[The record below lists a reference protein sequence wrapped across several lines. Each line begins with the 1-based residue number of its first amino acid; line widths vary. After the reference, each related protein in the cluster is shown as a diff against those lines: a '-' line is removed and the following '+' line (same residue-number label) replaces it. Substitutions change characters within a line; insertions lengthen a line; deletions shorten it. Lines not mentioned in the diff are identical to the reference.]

1 MRIKLPLSL
10 TNFTHEKF
18 ANHSESPRLAFKIFI
33 VSPQHPAWFT
43 IPVTTR
49 SRLASP
55 LKLYRVPPT
64 SRVVYYTSKLLESV
78 AVLNLL
84 I

>member
-33 VSPQHPAWFT
+33 VSP
-43 IPVTTR
+43 
-49 SRLASP
+49 
-55 LKLYRVPPT
+55 PT